1 MRFQWKPCQHFV
13 SVLLFNSM
21 KTIILIT
28 GGPMDGQRVQ
38 LEGLPSWPPPGR
50 LAGEDLWQGL
60 FGVYV
65 LQEATDGS
73 SQPHM
78 ARYSLRTD
86 NDFKRIH
93 KNMSRYRVLRS
104 VAELKEKF
112 S

>member
-13 SVLLFNSM
+13 TVLSFNSM
-21 KTIILIT
+21 NTIILIT
-28 GGPMDGQRVQ
+28 GGPMDGQRIR
-38 LEGLPSWPPPGR
+38 LDGLSSWPPPGR

-65 LQEATDGS
+65 LQEATDGRA
-73 SQPHM
+73 QPHM
-78 ARYSLRTD
+78 ARYSLRID
-86 NDFKRIH
+86 EDFKRVSRA
-93 KNMSRYRVLRS
+93 MSKWRVIRS